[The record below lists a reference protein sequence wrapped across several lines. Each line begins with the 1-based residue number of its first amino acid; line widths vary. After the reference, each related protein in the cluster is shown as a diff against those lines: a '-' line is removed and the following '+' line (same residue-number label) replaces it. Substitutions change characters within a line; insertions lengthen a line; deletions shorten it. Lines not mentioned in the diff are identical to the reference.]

1 MKNGETNDR
10 LFALEQQMV
19 VLTEEFEV
27 TRLNVRQEEIP
38 TVVFGRG
45 RKRSTSRPTSSLT
58 ESLFVFSSLSGR
70 LNLVLKLRLI

>member
-1 MKNGETNDR
+1 MKNGETSDR

-27 TRLNVRQEEIP
+27 MRLSARQEEIP
-38 TVVFGRG
+38 TVVFNRG
-45 RKRSTSRPTSSLT
+45 RKRSTSRPTPSLT
-58 ESLFVFSSLSGR
+58 GSLFVFSSLSGR